1 MPIIDP
7 ATAAVALDGPL
18 TVAAG
23 RTAHHRLAVTNLAP
37 HPLVLQTNGRITAP
51 VLDPES
57 GRLVGIATEA
67 QTLPEISFEAA
78 PGTTVKVPLLVGTAS
93 VDPRLGFTVPAG
105 HWDAQAELSIAG
117 ERFLTPPLPMTVGP
131 TLGIDVGGPSP
142 DLT

>member
-1 MPIIDP
+1 MRGVPIIDP

-93 VDPRLGFTVPAG
+93 VDPGSASPFPPATG
-105 HWDAQAELSIAG
+105 RPAQAVHRRGAVPDTPTPDDGRAG
-117 ERFLTPPLPMTVGP
+117 PRHRCGRAIP
-131 TLGIDVGGPSP
+131 
-142 DLT
+142 